1 MRVPLPAAITTTSK
15 GNDMNT
21 SFGESLPGVFAGR
34 HVRRIIALRVARV
47 CALVLMAATLTACT
61 ATRLAYN
68 QAHNATYWWLD
79 SHVDFNNG
87 QSTPV
92 RGDIHAFFQWHR
104 ANELPVYAGLLQRW
118 QTLASQD
125 MTSAQVCAEFDV
137 IRQRI
142 DSATDASVQPMA
154 RLALQLDAAQLE
166 HLKSRQA
173 KSNEEFADDFLQA
186 SEEARIKK
194 RFDRALGRS
203 EMLYGTLTAA
213 QKNLLRDNIKAS
225 PFDAQ
230 RTQAE
235 RLRRQ
240 ADLLQTVKE
249 AQAAPETAAERVR
262 DHIARISRS
271 PTPGYKSYSD
281 ELVRQGCAQFA
292 QLHNTTS
299 PEQRA
304 NAVRVLKGYEDDLRV
319 LSAQR

>member
-1 MRVPLPAAITTTSK
+1 
-15 GNDMNT
+15 
-21 SFGESLPGVFAGR
+21 
-34 HVRRIIALRVARV
+34 
-47 CALVLMAATLTACT
+47 MAATLTACT
-61 ATRLAYN
+61 AARLAYN

-92 RGDIHAFFQWHR
+92 RGDINAFFQWHR
-104 ANELPVYAGLLQRW
+104 TNELPVYAGLLQRW

-125 MTSAQVCAEFDV
+125 MSASQVCAEFDV

-142 DSATDASVQPMA
+142 DRAADASVQPMA

-166 HLKSRQA
+166 HLKGRQA
-173 KSNEEFADDFLQA
+173 RSNEEFADDFLQA
-186 SEEARIKK
+186 SEEARVSK
-194 RFDRALGRS
+194 RFDRALSRS
-203 EMLYGTLTAA
+203 EMLYGSLSDV
-213 QKNLLRDNIKAS
+213 QKDLLRNSIKAS
-225 PFDAQ
+225 PFDPQ

-240 ADLLQTVKE
+240 ADLLRTVKD
-249 AQAAPETAAERVR
+249 AQAAPDTATERVR
-262 DHIARISRS
+262 AHIARIIQS
-271 PTPGYKSYSD
+271 PTPGYKAYSD

>member
-1 MRVPLPAAITTTSK
+1 
-15 GNDMNT
+15 MNT
-21 SFGESLPGVFAGR
+21 SFGESLRGVLAGP
-34 HVRRIIALRVARV
+34 HVRRIIALRVTRV
-47 CALVLMAATLTACT
+47 CALLVMATALTACT

-68 QAHNATYWWLD
+68 QAHHATYWWLD

-92 RGDIHAFFQWHR
+92 RGDINAFFQWHR

-118 QTLASQD
+118 QTLATQD
-125 MTSAQVCAEFDV
+125 MTGAQVCAEFDV

-142 DSATDASVQPMA
+142 NSAAEASVQPMA

-166 HLKSRQA
+166 HLKSRQT
-173 KSNEEFADDFLQA
+173 KSNEEFSDDFLQA
-186 SEEARIKK
+186 SEEARITK
-194 RFDRALGRS
+194 RFDRALSRS
-203 EMLYGTLTAA
+203 EMLYGSLSAA
-213 QKNLLRDNIKAS
+213 QKDLLRNNIKVS
-225 PFDAQ
+225 PFDPQ
-230 RTQAE
+230 RTQVE

-249 AQAAPETAAERVR
+249 AQAAPDTAAKRVR
-262 DHIARISRS
+262 DHIARINQS
-271 PTPGYKSYSD
+271 PTPGYKAYAD

-292 QLHNTTS
+292 QLHNSTT

-304 NAVRVLKGYEDDLRV
+304 NAVRVLKAYEDDLRV

>member
-1 MRVPLPAAITTTSK
+1 
-15 GNDMNT
+15 MNT
-21 SFGESLPGVFAGR
+21 SFGESLRGVLAGL
-34 HVRRIIALRVARV
+34 HVRRIMALRVARV
-47 CALVLMAATLTACT
+47 CAVVTVALAITACT

-92 RGDIHAFFQWHR
+92 RGDINAFFQWHR
-104 ANELPVYAGLLQRW
+104 TNELPLYAGLLQRW
-118 QTLASQD
+118 QTLAAQD
-125 MTSAQVCAEFDV
+125 LTGTQVCAEFDV

-142 DSATDASVQPMA
+142 DRAADASVQPMA

-173 KSNEEFADDFLQA
+173 KSNAEFEDDFLQA
-186 SEEARIKK
+186 AEEARIEK

-203 EMLYGTLTAA
+203 EMLYGSLNAA
-213 QKNLLRDNIKAS
+213 QKELVRNNIKAS
-225 PFDAQ
+225 PFDPQ

-240 ADLLQTVKE
+240 ADLLQTVKQ
-249 AQAAPETAAERVR
+249 AQAAPDTAAERVR
-262 DHIARISRS
+262 GHIARVIQS
-271 PTPGYKSYSD
+271 PTPGYKAYAD

-292 QLHNTTS
+292 QLHNSTT

>member
-1 MRVPLPAAITTTSK
+1 M
-15 GNDMNT
+15 
-21 SFGESLPGVFAGR
+21 
-34 HVRRIIALRVARV
+34 RRIIALRVV
-47 CALVLMAATLTACT
+47 KSCALLTLAVAISACT

-79 SHVDFNNG
+79 SHVDFTNG

-92 RGDIHAFFQWHR
+92 RGDINAFFQWHR

-118 QTLASQD
+118 QKLASQD
-125 MTSAQVCAEFDV
+125 MSGAQVCAEFDV

-142 DSATDASVQPMA
+142 DRAADASVQPMT
-154 RLALQLDAAQLE
+154 RLALALDAAQLE

-173 KSNEEFADDFLQA
+173 KSNVEFEDDFLQA
-186 SEEARIKK
+186 SEDARIEK
-194 RFDRALGRS
+194 RYDRALSRS
-203 EMLYGTLTAA
+203 EMLYGSLSTA
-213 QKNLLRDNIKAS
+213 QKDLLRNNIKAS
-225 PFDAQ
+225 PFDPK

-240 ADLLQTVKE
+240 ADLLQTVKD
-249 AQAAPETAAERVR
+249 AQAVPDSAAERVR
-262 DHIARISRS
+262 GHMARIGQS
-271 PTPGYKSYSD
+271 PTPGYKAYAD
-281 ELVRQGCAQFA
+281 ELVRVGCAQFA
-292 QLHNTTS
+292 QLHNSTT

>member
-1 MRVPLPAAITTTSK
+1 M
-15 GNDMNT
+15 
-21 SFGESLPGVFAGR
+21 
-34 HVRRIIALRVARV
+34 ALRAAKV
-47 CALVLMAATLTACT
+47 CALVIMAAFLTACT

-92 RGDIHAFFQWHR
+92 RSDINAFFQWHR

-118 QTLASQD
+118 QTLAAQD
-125 MTSAQVCAEFDV
+125 LTGAQVCAEFDV

-142 DSATDASVQPMA
+142 DRAADASVQAMA

-173 KSNEEFADDFLQA
+173 KSNAEFEDDFLQA
-186 SEEARIKK
+186 SEEARIEK
-194 RFDRALGRS
+194 RFDRALGRG
-203 EMLYGTLTAA
+203 EMLYGSLNAA
-213 QKNLLRDNIKAS
+213 QKELVRNNIKAS
-225 PFDAQ
+225 PFDPQ

-240 ADLLQTVKE
+240 VDLLQTVNQ
-249 AQAAPETAAERVR
+249 AQAAPDTAAERVR
-262 DHIARISRS
+262 SHIARISQS
-271 PTPGYKSYSD
+271 PTPGYKAYAD

-292 QLHNTTS
+292 QLHNTTT
-299 PEQRA
+299 PEQRT

>member
-1 MRVPLPAAITTTSK
+1 M
-15 GNDMNT
+15 
-21 SFGESLPGVFAGR
+21 
-34 HVRRIIALRVARV
+34 ALRVARV
-47 CALVLMAATLTACT
+47 CAVVTVALAITACT

-92 RGDIHAFFQWHR
+92 RGDINAFFQWHR
-104 ANELPVYAGLLQRW
+104 TNELPLYAGLLQRW
-118 QTLASQD
+118 QTLAAQD
-125 MTSAQVCAEFDV
+125 LTGAQVCAEFDV

-142 DSATDASVQPMA
+142 DRAADASVQPMA

-173 KSNEEFADDFLQA
+173 KSNTEFEDDFLQA
-186 SEEARIKK
+186 AEEARIEK
-194 RFDRALGRS
+194 RFDRALSRS
-203 EMLYGTLTAA
+203 EMLYGSLNAT
-213 QKNLLRDNIKAS
+213 QKELVRNNIKAS
-225 PFDAQ
+225 PFDPQ

-240 ADLLQTVKE
+240 ADLLQTVKQ
-249 AQAAPETAAERVR
+249 AQAAPDTAAERVR
-262 DHIARISRS
+262 GHIARVIQS
-271 PTPGYKSYSD
+271 PTPGYKAYAD

-292 QLHNTTS
+292 QLHNTTT

>member
-1 MRVPLPAAITTTSK
+1 M
-15 GNDMNT
+15 
-21 SFGESLPGVFAGR
+21 
-34 HVRRIIALRVARV
+34 ALRAAKV
-47 CALVLMAATLTACT
+47 CAVVTLALAITACT

-68 QAHNATYWWLD
+68 QAHNAAYWWLD
-79 SHVDFNNG
+79 SHVDFSNG

-92 RGDIHAFFQWHR
+92 RNDINAFFQWHR

-118 QTLASQD
+118 QTLAAQD
-125 MTSAQVCAEFDV
+125 LTGAQVCAEFDV

-142 DSATDASVQPMA
+142 DRAADASVQPMA
-154 RLALQLDAAQLE
+154 RLALQLDGAQLE

-173 KSNEEFADDFLQA
+173 KSNTEFEDDFLQA
-186 SEEARIKK
+186 SEDARIEK
-194 RFDRALGRS
+194 RFDRALGRG
-203 EMLYGTLTAA
+203 EMLYGSLSAA
-213 QKNLLRDNIKAS
+213 QKELVRNNIKAS

-230 RTQAE
+230 RTQVE

-240 ADLLQTVKE
+240 ADLLQTVKQ
-249 AQAAPETAAERVR
+249 AQASPDTAVERVR
-262 DHIARISRS
+262 GHIARISQS
-271 PTPGYKSYSD
+271 PTPGYKAYAD

-292 QLHNTTS
+292 QLHNTTT

>member
-1 MRVPLPAAITTTSK
+1 M
-15 GNDMNT
+15 
-21 SFGESLPGVFAGR
+21 
-34 HVRRIIALRVARV
+34 RRIIALRVSKV
-47 CALVLMAATLTACT
+47 CALVIMAATLSACT

-92 RGDIHAFFQWHR
+92 RGDINAFFQWHR

-118 QTLASQD
+118 QTLAVQD
-125 MTSAQVCAEFDV
+125 LTGAQVCAEFDV

-142 DSATDASVQPMA
+142 DRAAEASVQPMA

-173 KSNEEFADDFLQA
+173 KSNVEFEDDFLQA
-186 SEEARIKK
+186 SADARIEK
-194 RFDRALGRS
+194 RFDRALSRS
-203 EMLYGTLTAA
+203 EMLYGSLSAA
-213 QKNLLRDNIKAS
+213 QKELVRNNIKAS
-225 PFDAQ
+225 PFDPQ

-240 ADLLQTVKE
+240 ADLLKTVKD
-249 AQAAPETAAERVR
+249 AQAAPDTAAERVR
-262 DHIARISRS
+262 AHIARIGQS
-271 PTPGYKSYSD
+271 PTPGYKAYAD

-292 QLHNTTS
+292 QLHNSTT

-304 NAVRVLKGYEDDLRV
+304 NAVRVLKDYENDLRV

>member
-1 MRVPLPAAITTTSK
+1 M
-15 GNDMNT
+15 
-21 SFGESLPGVFAGR
+21 
-34 HVRRIIALRVARV
+34 ALRAVKV
-47 CALVLMAATLTACT
+47 CALVVVATALSACT
-61 ATRLAYN
+61 AARLAYN
-68 QAHNATYWWLD
+68 QAHNAAYWWLD

-92 RGDIHAFFQWHR
+92 RGDINAFFQWHR
-104 ANELPVYAGLLQRW
+104 TNELPVYAGLLQRW
-118 QTLASQD
+118 QTLAAQD
-125 MTSAQVCAEFDV
+125 LSGAQVCAEFDV

-142 DSATDASVQPMA
+142 DRAAEASVPPMA

-186 SEEARIKK
+186 SDAARVEK
-194 RFDRALGRS
+194 RFDRALSRS
-203 EMLYGTLTAA
+203 EMLYGSLNAA
-213 QKNLLRDNIKAS
+213 QKELVRNNIKAS

-240 ADLLQTVKE
+240 ADLLQTVKQ
-249 AQAAPETAAERVR
+249 AQAAPDTATERVR
-262 DHIARISRS
+262 AHIARISQS
-271 PTPGYKSYSD
+271 PTPGYKAYTD

-292 QLHNTTS
+292 QLHNATT

>member
-1 MRVPLPAAITTTSK
+1 MVI
-15 GNDMNT
+15 
-21 SFGESLPGVFAGR
+21 
-34 HVRRIIALRVARV
+34 VAT
-47 CALVLMAATLTACT
+47 ALTACT

-92 RGDIHAFFQWHR
+92 RGDINAFFQWHR
-104 ANELPVYAGLLQRW
+104 ANELPLYAGLLQRW
-118 QTLASQD
+118 QTLAAQD
-125 MTSAQVCAEFDV
+125 LTGAQVCAEFDV

-142 DSATDASVQPMA
+142 DRAADASVQPMA

-173 KSNEEFADDFLQA
+173 KSNTEFEDDFLQA
-186 SEEARIKK
+186 AEEARIEK
-194 RFDRALGRS
+194 RFDRALSRS
-203 EMLYGTLTAA
+203 EMLYGSLNAT
-213 QKNLLRDNIKAS
+213 QKELVRNNIKAS
-225 PFDAQ
+225 PFDPQ

-240 ADLLQTVKE
+240 ADLLQTVKQ
-249 AQAAPETAAERVR
+249 AQAAPDTAAERVR
-262 DHIARISRS
+262 GHIARVIQS
-271 PTPGYKSYSD
+271 PTPGYKAYAD

-292 QLHNTTS
+292 QLHNTTT

>member
-1 MRVPLPAAITTTSK
+1 
-15 GNDMNT
+15 
-21 SFGESLPGVFAGR
+21 
-34 HVRRIIALRVARV
+34 
-47 CALVLMAATLTACT
+47 MAATLTACT

-92 RGDIHAFFQWHR
+92 RGDINAFFQWHR

-125 MTSAQVCAEFDV
+125 MTGAQVCAEFDV

-142 DSATDASVQPMA
+142 DRAADASVQPMA

-186 SEEARIKK
+186 SDEARITK

-203 EMLYGTLTAA
+203 EMLYGTLSAA
-213 QKNLLRDNIKAS
+213 QKDLLRNNIKAS

-249 AQAAPETAAERVR
+249 AQAAPETATERVR
-262 DHIARISRS
+262 GHIARIGQS
-271 PTPGYKSYSD
+271 PTPGYKAYAD
-281 ELVRQGCAQFA
+281 ELIRQGCAQFA
-292 QLHNTTS
+292 QLHNTTT

-304 NAVRVLKGYEDDLRV
+304 HAVRVLRDYENDLRV

>member
-1 MRVPLPAAITTTSK
+1 
-15 GNDMNT
+15 MNT
-21 SFGESLPGVFAGR
+21 SFGESLLGVLAGP
-34 HVRRIIALRVARV
+34 HVRRIIALRLARV
-47 CALVLMAATLTACT
+47 CALLVVATTISACT

-92 RGDIHAFFQWHR
+92 RGDINAFFQWHR
-104 ANELPVYAGLLQRW
+104 ATELPAYAGLLQRW
-118 QTLASQD
+118 QTLATQD
-125 MTSAQVCAEFDV
+125 LTGAQVCAEFDV

-142 DSATDASVQPMA
+142 ERAANASVQPMA

-166 HLKSRQA
+166 HLRSRQA
-173 KSNEEFADDFLQA
+173 KSNEEFADDFLQTSA
-186 SEEARIKK
+186 DKRLDK
-194 RFDRALGRS
+194 RFERALSRS
-203 EMLYGTLTAA
+203 EMLYGSLSDA
-213 QKNLLRDNIKAS
+213 QKELLRNNIKAS
-225 PFDAQ
+225 PFDPQ

-240 ADLLQTVKE
+240 ADLLKTVKD
-249 AQAAPETAAERVR
+249 AQAAPDTAAERVHG
-262 DHIARISRS
+262 HIARISQS
-271 PTPGYKSYSD
+271 PMPGYKAYSD

-292 QLHNTTS
+292 QLHNATT

>member
-1 MRVPLPAAITTTSK
+1 M
-15 GNDMNT
+15 
-21 SFGESLPGVFAGR
+21 
-34 HVRRIIALRVARV
+34 ALRAAKV
-47 CALVLMAATLTACT
+47 CALAIVAATLTACT

-92 RGDIHAFFQWHR
+92 RSDINAFFQWHR
-104 ANELPVYAGLLQRW
+104 TNELPVYAGLLQRW
-118 QTLASQD
+118 QTLAVQD
-125 MTSAQVCAEFDV
+125 LTGAQVCAEFDV

-142 DSATDASVQPMA
+142 DRAADASVQPMA

-173 KSNEEFADDFLQA
+173 KSNVEFEDDFLQA
-186 SEEARIKK
+186 SADARIEK
-194 RFDRALGRS
+194 RFDRALGRG
-203 EMLYGTLTAA
+203 EMLYGSLNAA
-213 QKNLLRDNIKAS
+213 QKELVRNNIKAS
-225 PFDAQ
+225 PFDPQ

-240 ADLLQTVKE
+240 ADLLQTVKQ
-249 AQAAPETAAERVR
+249 AQAAPDSAAERVR
-262 DHIARISRS
+262 GHIARISQS
-271 PTPGYKSYSD
+271 PTPGYKAYAD

-292 QLHNTTS
+292 QLHNTTT

>member
-1 MRVPLPAAITTTSK
+1 
-15 GNDMNT
+15 MNT
-21 SFGESLPGVFAGR
+21 SFGESLRGVLAGP
-34 HVRRIIALRVARV
+34 HVRRIMALRAAKV
-47 CALVLMAATLTACT
+47 CALAIVAATLTACT

-92 RGDIHAFFQWHR
+92 RSDINAFFQWHR
-104 ANELPVYAGLLQRW
+104 TNELPVYAGLLQRW
-118 QTLASQD
+118 QTLAVQD
-125 MTSAQVCAEFDV
+125 LTGAQVCAEFDV

-142 DSATDASVQPMA
+142 DRAADASMQPMA

-173 KSNEEFADDFLQA
+173 KSNVEFEDDFLQA
-186 SEEARIKK
+186 SADARIEK
-194 RFDRALGRS
+194 RFDRALGRG
-203 EMLYGTLTAA
+203 EMLYGSLNAA
-213 QKNLLRDNIKAS
+213 QKELVRNNIKAS
-225 PFDAQ
+225 PFDPQ

-240 ADLLQTVKE
+240 ADLLQTVKQ
-249 AQAAPETAAERVR
+249 AQAAPDSAAERVR
-262 DHIARISRS
+262 GHIARISQS
-271 PTPGYKSYSD
+271 PTPGYKAYAD

-292 QLHNTTS
+292 QLHNTTT

>member
-1 MRVPLPAAITTTSK
+1 M
-15 GNDMNT
+15 
-21 SFGESLPGVFAGR
+21 
-34 HVRRIIALRVARV
+34 ALRPAKV
-47 CALVLMAATLTACT
+47 CALIVVAAALSACT

-68 QAHNATYWWLD
+68 QAHNAAYWWLD

-92 RGDIHAFFQWHR
+92 RGDINAFFQWHR
-104 ANELPVYAGLLQRW
+104 TNELPVYAGLMQRW
-118 QTLASQD
+118 QTLAAQD
-125 MTSAQVCAEFDV
+125 LTGAQVCAEFEV

-142 DSATDASVQPMA
+142 DRAADAGVQPMA
-154 RLALQLDAAQLE
+154 RLALQLDAAQLD

-186 SEEARIKK
+186 SDDARVEK
-194 RFDRALGRS
+194 RFDRALSRS
-203 EMLYGTLTAA
+203 EMLYGSLNAA
-213 QKNLLRDNIKAS
+213 QKELVRNNIKAS
-225 PFDAQ
+225 AFDPQ

-240 ADLLQTVKE
+240 ADLLQTVKQ
-249 AQAAPETAAERVR
+249 AQAAPETATERVR
-262 DHIARISRS
+262 GHIARVIQS
-271 PTPGYKSYSD
+271 PTPGYKAYAD

-292 QLHNTTS
+292 QLHNATT

>member
-1 MRVPLPAAITTTSK
+1 M
-15 GNDMNT
+15 
-21 SFGESLPGVFAGR
+21 
-34 HVRRIIALRVARV
+34 ALRPAKV
-47 CALVLMAATLTACT
+47 CALIVVAAALSACT

-68 QAHNATYWWLD
+68 QAHNAAYWWLD

-92 RGDIHAFFQWHR
+92 RGDINAFFQWHR
-104 ANELPVYAGLLQRW
+104 TNELPVYAGLLQRW
-118 QTLASQD
+118 QALAAQD
-125 MTSAQVCAEFDV
+125 LTGAQVCAEFEV

-142 DSATDASVQPMA
+142 DRAADAGVQPMA

-186 SEEARIKK
+186 SDDARVEK
-194 RFDRALGRS
+194 RFDRALSRS
-203 EMLYGTLTAA
+203 EMLYGSLNAA
-213 QKNLLRDNIKAS
+213 QKELVRNNIKAS
-225 PFDAQ
+225 AFDPQ

-240 ADLLQTVKE
+240 ADLLQTVKQ
-249 AQAAPETAAERVR
+249 AQAAPETATERVR
-262 DHIARISRS
+262 AHIARISQS
-271 PTPGYKSYSD
+271 PTPGYKAYAD
-281 ELVRQGCAQFA
+281 DLVRQGCAQFA
-292 QLHNTTS
+292 QLHNATT